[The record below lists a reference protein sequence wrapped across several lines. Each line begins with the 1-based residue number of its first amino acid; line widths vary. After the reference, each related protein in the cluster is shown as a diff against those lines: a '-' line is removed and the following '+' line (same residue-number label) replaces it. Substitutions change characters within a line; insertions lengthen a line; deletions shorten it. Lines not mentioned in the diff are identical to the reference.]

1 MRESTVV
8 SSQDV
13 FMYYF
18 CECVRVRCVSD
29 GGDCDC
35 YLQRYALY
43 LYSHSTGTV
52 AGSSDS
58 AAGSSGSAAGSGC
71 GGSSSGGGGGGASS
85 V

>member
-1 MRESTVV
+1 MVAIATVIYNDNV
-8 SSQDV
+8 NDTL
-13 FMYYF
+13 
-18 CECVRVRCVSD
+18 
-29 GGDCDC
+29 
-35 YLQRYALY
+35 YL